1 MEKDK
6 KLEITRQKLLNATA
20 KLMFSTDDPMKVTS
34 REIAAAAEVRPSMIN
49 YCFGSREK
57 LIHEVFQSEF
67 RDFLEKNNISSI
79 VSGSLPPRE
88 MLKKLHFLMIRYLT
102 ENSQFTKAITGLVL
116 FGRDLNEES
125 FSYPLVM
132 KHFAGRKTETECRM
146 IAYELSAMMQLI
158 IYRKDDIKEAFGLDL
173 EDEEQLKKYLD
184 MRFELLMPD

>member
-6 KLEITRQKLLNATA
+6 KLEITKQKLLNATA

-88 MLKKLHFLMIRYLT
+88 MLKKLHFLMIGYLL
-102 ENSQFTKAITGLVL
+102 ENSQFTRAITGLVL

-146 IAYELSAMMQLI
+146 IAYELSAMMQLT

>member
-6 KLEITRQKLLNATA
+6 KLEITKQKLLNATT

-79 VSGSLPPRE
+79 VTGSLPPRE
-88 MLKKLHFLMIRYLT
+88 ILKKLHFLMIGYLL
-102 ENSQFTKAITGLVL
+102 ENSQFTRAITGLVL
-116 FGRDLNEES
+116 FSRDLNEES

>member
-6 KLEITRQKLLNATA
+6 KLEITKQKLLNATA

-79 VSGSLPPRE
+79 VTGSLPPRE
-88 MLKKLHFLMIRYLT
+88 MLKKLHFLMIGYLL
-102 ENSQFTKAITGLVL
+102 ENSQFTRAITGLVL

-146 IAYELSAMMQLI
+146 IAYELSAMMQLT